1 MSPLFISILD
11 IKLELSSPLSQFV
24 RYKQSFTRK
33 PRPIHFPGQL
43 IATVVK
49 PKLPP
54 RFDKHFPLH
63 LKCRKPLVAAAH
75 KIKQDNPYET
85 ILANEI
91 KDVVMKSKM
100 LLIIHRNPSTNHL
113 LHRATLAF
121 KRENM
126 TFMRNSRTT
135 FELALSD
142 TKYSPILDLFRFHT
156 LLLAGPKPDVYTAY
170 NLLEKMPYFVVLA
183 GVIEDKFVDRQTL
196 DEFGK
201 IPDLNAARAQ
211 LAHTLNTPAMML
223 AHNITLYGD
232 SLEFMTGGIGEPTPT
247 PTFEFRHFGR
257 LASSDTSSS
266 LLQFV
271 VVL

>member
-11 IKLELSSPLSQFV
+11 IKLKLSSPLSQFV

-75 KIKQDNPYET
+75 KIKVCCLIFFEILLFIHLITFSLLQEDNPYET

-113 LHRATLAF
+113 LHR
-121 KRENM
+121 
-126 TFMRNSRTT
+126 
-135 FELALSD
+135 
-142 TKYSPILDLFRFHT
+142 
-156 LLLAGPKPDVYTAY
+156 V
-170 NLLEKMPYFVVLA
+170 
-183 GVIEDKFVDRQTL
+183 
-196 DEFGK
+196 
-201 IPDLNAARAQ
+201 
-211 LAHTLNTPAMML
+211 
-223 AHNITLYGD
+223 
-232 SLEFMTGGIGEPTPT
+232 
-247 PTFEFRHFGR
+247 
-257 LASSDTSSS
+257 
-266 LLQFV
+266 
-271 VVL
+271 